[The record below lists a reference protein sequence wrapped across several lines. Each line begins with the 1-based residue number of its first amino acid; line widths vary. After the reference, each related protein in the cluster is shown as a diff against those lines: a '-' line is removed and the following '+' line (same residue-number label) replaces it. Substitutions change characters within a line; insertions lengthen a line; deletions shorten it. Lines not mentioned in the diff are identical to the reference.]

1 MKKCA
6 FLIDFLAILIFVLI
20 GRDAH
25 KHSFSIAGIAS
36 TLWPFA
42 AGLLLS
48 WLYLRL
54 RHLDGTSRRGGAII
68 VLITVT
74 IGMILRVI
82 SGQGT
87 AVTFII
93 VALTFLSFM
102 LIGWRELLSLFGRRK

>member
-25 KHSFSIAGIAS
+25 KHSFTIGGIAS

-54 RHLDGTSRRGGAII
+54 RHLDATSRRSGAII
-68 VLITVT
+68 VLATVT
-74 IGMILRVI
+74 IGMILRVV

-87 AVTFII
+87 ALTFII
-93 VALTFLSFM
+93 VALIFLSLM
-102 LIGWRELLSLFGRRK
+102 LIGWRELISIISRRK